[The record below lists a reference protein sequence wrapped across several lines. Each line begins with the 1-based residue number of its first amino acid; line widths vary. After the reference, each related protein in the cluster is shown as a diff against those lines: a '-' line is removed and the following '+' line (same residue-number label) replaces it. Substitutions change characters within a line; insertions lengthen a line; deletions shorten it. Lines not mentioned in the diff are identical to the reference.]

1 MWPDDPAA
9 TDTGDSFPDDL
20 RDHLSFEFEDC
31 VDELAGLIDDYA
43 VDRERAGTIL
53 RLRLGISGDR
63 PETLTRI
70 GARLDFS
77 RDRARQLHTKAVG
90 ELLRHTV
97 RAGRLP
103 VPEYARRYPVDARD
117 SLLTRALLAETY
129 VTDTDI
135 AVNDLCYLKL
145 RLAGHTAADA
155 KRVAG
160 FVTQRIVGWRKKTN
174 HLLSRLRADGA
185 PAGPPTPWT
194 ERIDWPTGSRS
205 PAPLPTAPARTF
217 DLDDDGR
224 GRFYLHKAGRDIGFD
239 SGLEARLLRLLDT
252 DDRIHTFQE
261 YPDAVGYTVDGA
273 DRLHFPTVAAELT
286 DGRRVLIDEQPLG
299 FVGFHGNRAKSA
311 AARDWAHDNGWG
323 WLLWTGSTLGEAEL
337 GARPVPGAIEG
348 RLTELLAAGPVRL
361 PELRALRAD
370 TGFEFLDLLTLTL
383 RHEWRWDR
391 APFRLTAGPRE
402 SAAAGAPATV
412 TTRAAVTETG

>member
-1 MWPDDPAA
+1 MQTEPARDVLPDGPAA
-9 TDTGDSFPDDL
+9 ADTEDFFPDDL
-20 RDHLSFEFEDC
+20 RDHLSFGIEEC
-31 VDELAGLIDDYA
+31 VHELAGLVDDYA

-90 ELLRHTV
+90 ELLRHTA

-103 VPEYARRYPVDARD
+103 VPEYARRYPVGTRD
-117 SLLTRALLAETY
+117 SVLTRALLAETY
-129 VTDTDI
+129 ATDTDI
-135 AVNDLCYLKL
+135 AVNDLSYLKL
-145 RLAGHTAADA
+145 RLAGHTATDA

-174 HLLSRLRADGA
+174 HLLSRLRAAGA
-185 PAGPPTPWT
+185 PAGPPAPWT
-194 ERIDWPTGSRS
+194 YRIDWPTGFGG
-205 PAPLPTAPARTF
+205 PAPLPTTSARTF

-224 GRFYLHKAGRDIGFD
+224 GRFYLRKAGRDIGFD

-261 YPDAVGYTVDGA
+261 YPDAVGYAVDGEE
-273 DRLHFPTVAAELT
+273 RLHFPTVVAELT

-299 FVGFHGNRAKSA
+299 YLGFHGNRTKSA
-311 AARDWAHDNGWG
+311 AARLWAHDNGWG
-323 WLLWTGSTLGEAEL
+323 WLLWTGSALGEAEL
-337 GARPVPGAIEG
+337 VARRVPGEIEE
-348 RLTELLAAGPVRL
+348 RLTDLLAAGPVRL
-361 PELRALRAD
+361 PALRQLRAD
-370 TGFEFLDLLTLTL
+370 TGFEFLDLLTLVL
-383 RHEWRWDR
+383 RNEWRWER
-391 APFRLTAGPRE
+391 APFRLVAR
-402 SAAAGAPATV
+402 S
-412 TTRAAVTETG
+412 

>member
-1 MWPDDPAA
+1 MQTEPARDVLPDDPAGSEI
-9 TDTGDSFPDDL
+9 GDSFPDDL
-20 RDHLSFEFEDC
+20 LDHLSFEFEEC
-31 VDELAGLIDDYA
+31 IHELAGLVDDYA

-77 RDRARQLHTKAVG
+77 RDRARQLHTKAAG
-90 ELLRHTV
+90 ELLRHTA

-103 VPEYARRYPVDARD
+103 VPEYARRYPVGTRD
-117 SLLTRALLAETY
+117 SVLTRALLAETY
-129 VTDTDI
+129 ATDTDI
-135 AVNDLCYLKL
+135 AVNDLSYLKL

-185 PAGPPTPWT
+185 PAGPPPPWPN
-194 ERIDWPTGSRS
+194 RIDWPTGSGS
-205 PAPLPTAPARTF
+205 PAPLPTTPARTF

-224 GRFYLHKAGRDIGFD
+224 GRFYLHKPGRDIGFD

-252 DDRIHTFQE
+252 DDRIRTFQE
-261 YPDAVGYTVDGA
+261 YPDAVGYRVDGEEY
-273 DRLHFPTVAAELT
+273 LHFPTVVAELT

-299 FVGFHGNRAKSA
+299 HIGFRMNRMKSA
-311 AARDWAHDNGWG
+311 AARARAHENGWG
-323 WLLWTGSTLGEAEL
+323 WLLWTGSSVGESEL
-337 GARPVPGAIEG
+337 AARRVPAGIEN
-348 RLTELLAAGPVRL
+348 RLAELLAEGPVRL
-361 PELRALRAD
+361 PALRQLRAN
-370 TGFEFLDLLTLTL
+370 TGFGLLDLITLVV
-383 RHEWRWDR
+383 RHEWQWDR
-391 APFRLTAGPRE
+391 APFRL
-402 SAAAGAPATV
+402 AAT
-412 TTRAAVTETG
+412 